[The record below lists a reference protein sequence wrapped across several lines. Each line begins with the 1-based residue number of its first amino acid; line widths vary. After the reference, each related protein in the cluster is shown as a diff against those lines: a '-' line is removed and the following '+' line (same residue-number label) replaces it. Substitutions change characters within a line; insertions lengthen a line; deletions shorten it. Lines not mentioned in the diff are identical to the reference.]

1 MKTVNNAA
9 TSRLLRAVALG
20 AGLSLLAGAA
30 PAQQATVIFFGH
42 GTPSS
47 CSPSPAPSLQ
57 VIRSDGYRM
66 ASVPAGQRIT
76 LQYLMRVNHR
86 SSAAGFHYSNCTAG
100 LAFMPVSGAVYY
112 LNSRVLKAQC
122 SIEIVREDRSR
133 DTGLIVERSAGPP
146 ECRN

>member
-1 MKTVNNAA
+1 MKTVNNAV
-9 TSRLLRAVALG
+9 TSRLLRAVTLG

-47 CSPSPAPSLQ
+47 CSPTAGSSLQ
-57 VIRSDGYRM
+57 VESSDGYRM

-76 LQYLMRVNHR
+76 LQYHMRVNH
-86 SSAAGFHYSNCTAG
+86 SASAAGFRYSNCTAG
-100 LAFMPVSGAVYY
+100 LAFTPISGAVYY
-112 LNSRVLKAQC
+112 LNSRVVKAQC
-122 SIEIVREDRSR
+122 SIEIVREDKSR
-133 DTGLIVERSAGPP
+133 ETGLIVERSAGPP